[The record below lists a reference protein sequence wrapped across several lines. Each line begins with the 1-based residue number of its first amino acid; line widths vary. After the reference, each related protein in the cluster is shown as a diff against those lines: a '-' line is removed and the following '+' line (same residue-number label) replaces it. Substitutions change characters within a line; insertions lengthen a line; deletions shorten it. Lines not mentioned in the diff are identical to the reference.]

1 LSCKKDKNSF
11 PIEPVLEYK
20 SFEAYSKYEA
30 FMVLKFTDG
39 DGDIGLKTS
48 DTTGIYD
55 KSRSHII
62 TIYTLKLFIKE
73 MMAYLR
79 IQLSMTL

>member
-1 LSCKKDKNSF
+1 MKFRNIISVLTSIVVVLSCKKDKNSF

-55 KSRSHII
+55 KSSP
-62 TIYTLKLFIKE
+62 Y
-73 MMAYLR
+73 Y
-79 IQLSMTL
+79 